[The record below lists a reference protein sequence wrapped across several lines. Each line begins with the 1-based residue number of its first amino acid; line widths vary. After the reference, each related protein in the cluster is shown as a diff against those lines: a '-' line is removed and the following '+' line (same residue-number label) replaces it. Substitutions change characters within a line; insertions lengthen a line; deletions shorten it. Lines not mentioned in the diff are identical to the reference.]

1 MTYGIEEKQKF
12 VQLRAVGMSFDRI
25 AQETGISKPTLLK
38 FQAELKEEIQEQ
50 QYYELENIVNHFSVE
65 RRNRFQ
71 AMACLLSRALQ
82 ELRNIAESQALESMP
97 VEKLVQLVLTLEQ
110 RLEKDTKKEL
120 LSIPGD
126 STSSRLIQKMNSE
139 FLEIE

>member
-97 VEKLVQLVLTLEQ
+97 VEKLVQLVLTLER
-110 RLEKDTKKEL
+110 RLEIDTKKEL

-126 STSSRLIQKMNSE
+126 STSRLIQKMNSE
-139 FLEIE
+139 FLEVE

>member
-126 STSSRLIQKMNSE
+126 SPSRLIQKMNSE